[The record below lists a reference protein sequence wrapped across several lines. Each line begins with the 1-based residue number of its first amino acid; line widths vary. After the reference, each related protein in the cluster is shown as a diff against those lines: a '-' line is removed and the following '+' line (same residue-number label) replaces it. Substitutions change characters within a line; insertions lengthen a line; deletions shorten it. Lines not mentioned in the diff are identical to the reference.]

1 MRGSI
6 LDPEVGKAYF
16 EVVWASPSS
25 IVPSINSY
33 IYIGCDIFGG
43 SKGEHFFQTAYSYET
58 HGNFSQLKDQAL
70 KAQADVVMMQSSM
83 VDVLYTIDGLI
94 KYLSDVRDKHGDLF
108 GIKKHK

>member
-1 MRGSI
+1 MRESV

-16 EVVWASPSS
+16 EVVWASPRS

-58 HGNFSQLKDQAL
+58 HGDFSQLKDQAL

-94 KYLSDVRDKHGDLF
+94 KYLGDVREKHGDLF
-108 GIKKHK
+108 GIKKHS